1 MKKNNVVRSVIIA
14 VVLLAIVLVVFI
26 FHDKIYG
33 ATSVFAADPARK
45 PIVNTLIGL
54 IPAII
59 ASVCAC
65 IMAYYVYFVIKFVI
79 KLLFDKVSS
88 KAKTVMTL
96 FKSIIKWVLI
106 VATGIIILTAFGVDT
121 KTLIAGLGILALI
134 IGLGAQQLVA
144 DIIAG
149 FFIVFESEFAVGD
162 IVTIDGWRGTIID
175 IGIRVTKLV
184 DSSNNI
190 KIVNNSDIRNVVNL
204 TTENSVAYLTVSID
218 YGEDLN
224 KVELLIRDNL
234 AKIKADIPAIIDG
247 PYYKGVT
254 AMSASSV
261 DLMLVATCKE
271 TDIYQVKRDVN
282 RAIFLLFNEYGVTI
296 PFNQITVSNRV
307 EPTQEYK
314 KKNAKESAHSGAA
327 KKFLEKQ
334 TEESKQYDKENET

>member
-1 MKKNNVVRSVIIA
+1 MKKNNLIKSVIIA
-14 VVLLAIVLVVFI
+14 VVLLAIVVLVLA

-33 ATSVFAADPARK
+33 ATSVFAEDPARK
-45 PIVNTLIGL
+45 VVLNKIIGV

-59 ASVCAC
+59 TSVCAC
-65 IMAYYVYFVIKFVI
+65 IVAYYLYFLVKLII
-79 KLLFDKVSS
+79 QLLFNKISN
-88 KAKTVMTL
+88 KAKTILTL

-106 VATGIIILTAFGVDT
+106 VAVAIIILKAFGVDT
-121 KTLIAGLGILALI
+121 TTLIAGLGILALI
-134 IGLGAQQLVA
+134 LGLGAQQLVA

-149 FFIVFESEFAVGD
+149 FFIVFESEFVVGD

-184 DSSNNI
+184 DASNNI

-204 TTENSVAYLTVSID
+204 TTDNSVAYMTVSID

-234 AKIKADIPAIIDG
+234 DNIRKNIPAILDG

-271 TDIYQVKRDVN
+271 TDLYQVKRDVN
-282 RAIFLLFNEYGVTI
+282 REIFLLFNEYGVCI
-296 PFNQITVSNRV
+296 PFNQLTVSQRE
-307 EPTQEYK
+307 EPSQVYEK
-314 KKNAKESAHSGAA
+314 KAKKGDAHAGAA
-327 KKFLEKQ
+327 KKFLKEQ
-334 TEESKQYDKENET
+334 TEESKQYDKENQT